1 VLRVETRRSVVAV
14 RLGGHTLVRSGERI
28 GVLHLDNAR
37 VAALHEDGRPPM
49 AVGLEFRRLLIESL
63 GALAADAR
71 DGQRLAGLS
80 AFTAVTI
87 FHPGLRRLGFETQ
100 RNGLVWPRVTAL
112 YQRALLGS
120 LHPDG
125 VRRLHR
131 AASTCAERLW
141 ISRDRLLALY
151 DGARVRR
158 YAGSPGR

>member
-1 VLRVETRRSVVAV
+1 MLRVETRRRVLAV
-14 RLGGHTLVRSGERI
+14 RLGGHPLIRSGERI

-63 GALAADAR
+63 GALAAEAR

-87 FHPGLRRLGFETQ
+87 FHHGLRRLGFETQ
-100 RNGLVWPRVTAL
+100 RDGLVWPRVTAL

-120 LHPDG
+120 LHPNG
-125 VRRLHR
+125 ALRRHR
-131 AASTCAERLW
+131 PPSAGAERLW

-151 DGARVRR
+151 GGTCVRR